1 MADAGRKFF
10 LYTEGEWR
18 EGEIDIGVW
27 GMRILVADHQMK
39 VRFALRTL
47 LDRRPGLE
55 VVGESDSPEQVL
67 AQVKTASPDLI
78 LLHWRMCEAV
88 PGLLSAL
95 RQAYP
100 GLRVIVL
107 SVRPETRH
115 EAIAAGADAFV
126 CKMDPPDKLLA
137 AVEKVESRQHQGDGK
152 GTGPTGLQ
160 DGPRAVKR
168 LLSEGGEEET
178 GRLGPFLLG
187 KGSPEPVP
195 Q

>member
-1 MADAGRKFF
+1 
-10 LYTEGEWR
+10 
-18 EGEIDIGVW
+18 
-27 GMRILVADHQMK
+27 MRILVADHQMK

-55 VVGESDSPEQVL
+55 VVGESDSPEEVL
-67 AQVKTASPDLI
+67 AQVRTVSPDLV

-88 PGLLSAL
+88 PGLLSAM
-95 RQAYP
+95 RRAYP
-100 GLRVIVL
+100 ELHVIVL

-115 EAIAAGADAFV
+115 AAMAAGADAFV

-137 AVEKVESRQHQGDGK
+137 AVEKVESSQHQGEGNSL
-152 GTGPTGLQ
+152 TGLQ

-187 KGSPEPVP
+187 KGSPERVP